1 MKVLRSSRSRWY
13 LLALLWLALII
24 IGFGGFRQQ
33 ASDSGTRRS
42 NLEIFYLLMQLA
54 TLEFKA
60 SADYLNWRLQ
70 IARFVAPA
78 MAAGTVLQTASLVFV
93 DQFRR
98 FRLRFVRH
106 HTVVCGLDEVGT
118 RLALAFAA
126 RGDTVVAIEADPTK
140 PGVSTAKDSEI
151 TVLIGDPSDASQLR
165 SARITKASRLVAVCA
180 DDATNVQIA
189 LQAVDIVGDRDEGA
203 LRCAVHLTDAELTTL
218 LRAADLDAHRGV
230 RMSFFNTHERAA
242 RALLAENHPFEHDI
256 FEGDLFE
263 PDRFEGDETTVHVAV
278 FSLGQLGRSLVV
290 NLAQQW
296 IERHP
301 GTPLRIALIDPSAT
315 GRWRALQLQHPA
327 LTGVCDA
334 TVIDFDFDK
343 PTETS
348 VDALQA
354 LFANDVPPTWIAIAF
369 VDESLS
375 LSTAFFITQ
384 SLGVRKTPLIVRT
397 RTEAG
402 LGALLIPGTTASDP
416 FPTMRAFPFLDR
428 TCTTDAVEGGVREQL
443 AQAVHEDYLAH
454 ITPGGGDAS
463 LQRSWTDLSDA
474 QRDLSRRRVDGII
487 ADLAAVGCELS
498 PLRRWGEPLTAFT
511 VDELDTLASREHE
524 RWFADRTASGWT
536 YGPQRDNALKKNPML
551 LAWADLAGDVRTM
564 NVASAASLADMLAR
578 AGFEPAR
585 RDRAG

>member
-1 MKVLRSSRSRWY
+1 MKIFRRSRSRWY
-13 LLALLWLALII
+13 LLALLWVGLIV

-33 ASDSGTRRS
+33 ANDSGAHQS
-42 NLEIFYLLMQLA
+42 NLEIAYRLMQLA
-54 TLEFKA
+54 TLEYKA
-60 SADYLNWRLQ
+60 SAEYLNWRLQ
-70 IARFVAPA
+70 IARFIAPA

-98 FRLRFVRH
+98 FRLRFARN

-126 RGDTVVAIEADPTK
+126 RGDTVVAIEVDPAMA
-140 PGVSTAKDSEI
+140 GVSTAKDSEI

-165 SARITKASRLVAVCA
+165 AARIMKASRLVAVCGS
-180 DDATNVQIA
+180 DATNVQIA
-189 LQAVDIVGDRDEGA
+189 LQAVDIVGDRDANA
-203 LRCAVHLTDAELTTL
+203 LRCAVHLTDTELTTL
-218 LRAADLDAHRGV
+218 LRAADLDTHRGV

-242 RALLAENHPFEHDI
+242 RALLAENHPFD
-256 FEGDLFE
+256 
-263 PDRFEGDETTVHVAV
+263 DELDAVHVAV

-296 IERHP
+296 IERRP
-301 GTPLRIALIDPSAT
+301 GRPLRITLVDTSAT

-327 LTGVCDA
+327 LTAACDA
-334 TVIDFDFDK
+334 TVIDFDFDE
-343 PTETS
+343 PTANS
-348 VDALQA
+348 VDALQT
-354 LFANDVPPTWIAIAF
+354 LFADGAPPTWIAIAF

-384 SLGVRKTPLIVRT
+384 SLGVRNTQLIVRT

-416 FPTMRAFPFLDR
+416 FPSMHAFPFLDR

-454 ITPGGGDAS
+454 TSSEAGDAS
-463 LQRSWTDLSDA
+463 LRRPWTELSDE

-498 PLRRWGEPLTAFT
+498 PLRRWGEPLTEFSD
-511 VDELDTLASREHE
+511 DELDTLAMREHR
-524 RWFADRTASGWT
+524 RWFDDRIASGWS
-536 YGPQRDNALKKNPML
+536 YGPERDNTLKKNPML
-551 LAWADLAGDVRTM
+551 LAWSDLADDVRAM

-585 RDRAG
+585 HDRVS

>member
-1 MKVLRSSRSRWY
+1 MKLFRSSRSRWY
-13 LLALLWLALII
+13 LLALLWVALIV

-98 FRLRFVRH
+98 FRLRFVRG

-118 RLALAFAA
+118 RLALAFVA
-126 RGDTVVAIEADPTK
+126 RGDTVVAIEEDASA
-140 PGVSTAKDSEI
+140 PGVSTAKDAGI
-151 TVLIGDPSDASQLR
+151 TVLTGDPSDSYQLAA
-165 SARITKASRLVAVCA
+165 ARISHASRLVAVCG

-189 LQAVDIVGDRDEGA
+189 LQAVDIVGDRQTNA
-203 LRCAVHLTDAELTTL
+203 LRCAVHLTDAELATL
-218 LRAADLDAHRGV
+218 LRAADLGAHRGV

-242 RALLAENHPFEHDI
+242 RAMINENPPFTAAAG
-256 FEGDLFE
+256 GDAAAA
-263 PDRFEGDETTVHVAV
+263 PNDRVHVAV
-278 FSLGQLGRSLVV
+278 FSLGQLGRSVVV

-296 IERHP
+296 VDARPGER
-301 GTPLRIALIDPSAT
+301 LRVTLVDPAAT
-315 GRWRALQLQHPA
+315 GRWQALRLQHPA
-327 LTGVCDA
+327 LATVCDA
-334 TVIDFDFDK
+334 EVIDFDFDK
-343 PTETS
+343 PTAAS
-348 VDALQA
+348 VEALQR
-354 LFANDVPPTWIAIAF
+354 LFADDAPTWIAVAF
-369 VDESLS
+369 VDESLA

-384 SLGVRKTPLIVRT
+384 SLGVRATPLIVRT

-416 FPTMRAFPFLDR
+416 FPSMRAFPFLDR

-443 AQAVHEDYLAH
+443 AEAVHEDYLAH
-454 ITPGGGDAS
+454 AVAGQGDET
-463 LQRSWTDLSDA
+463 LQRPWRELTDD

-487 ADLAAVGCELS
+487 ADLTAIGYELA
-498 PLRRWGEPLTAFT
+498 PLRRWGEPLVSFT
-511 VDELDTLASREHE
+511 PAELDTLASREHQ
-524 RWFADRTASGWT
+524 RWMDDRTAAGWT
-536 YGPQRDNALKKNPML
+536 YGATRDNASKRNPML
-551 LAWADLAGDVRTM
+551 VPWAELSDDVQAM
-564 NVASAASLADMLAR
+564 NVTSAASLAAMLAR
-578 AGFEPAR
+578 AGFEPVR
-585 RDRAG
+585 S

>member
-1 MKVLRSSRSRWY
+1 MKILRDSRSRWY
-13 LLALLWLALII
+13 LLALAWVALIV

-33 ASDSGTRRS
+33 ANDSGASRS
-42 NLEIFYLLMQLA
+42 NLEIFYRVMQLA

-60 SADYLNWRLQ
+60 STNFLNWRLQ

-98 FRLRFVRH
+98 FRLRFVRN

-118 RLALAFAA
+118 RLALAFVE
-126 RGDTVVAIEADPTK
+126 RGDKVVAIEPDASVS
-140 PGVSTAKDSEI
+140 GVATARDSDI

-165 SARITKASRLVAVCA
+165 SARITKASRLVAVCR
-180 DDATNVQIA
+180 DDAMNVQIA
-189 LQAVDIVGDRDEGA
+189 LQAVDIVGDREAHA

-230 RMSFFNTHERAA
+230 RMSFFNTHERGA
-242 RALLAENHPFEHDI
+242 RAMLAENHPFD
-256 FEGDLFE
+256 
-263 PDRFEGDETTVHVAV
+263 DRDQQTVHVAV
-278 FSLGQLGRSLVV
+278 FGLGQLGRSLVV

-296 IERHP
+296 IERHADAR
-301 GTPLRIALIDPSAT
+301 LRITVVDPSAA
-315 GRWRALQLQHPA
+315 GRWRALELQHPA
-327 LTGVCDA
+327 LTAACDA
-334 TVIDFDFDK
+334 GVIDFDFDT
-343 PTETS
+343 PTDGS
-348 VDALQA
+348 VAALQT
-354 LFANDVPPTWIAIAF
+354 LFADDAPPTWIAIAY

-375 LSTAFFITQ
+375 LSTAFFITR
-384 SLGVRKTPLIVRT
+384 SLGVRATPLVVRT

-402 LGALLIPGTTASDP
+402 LGALLIPGTTVSDP

-454 ITPGGGDAS
+454 ATSGGGDES
-463 LQRSWTDLSDA
+463 LLRPWTELGDE

-487 ADLAAVGCELS
+487 ADLAAVGCELA
-498 PLRRWGEPLTAFT
+498 PLRRWGEPLTEFSP
-511 VDELDTLASREHE
+511 DELDTLARREHE
-524 RWFADRTASGWT
+524 RWYADRVASGWSH
-536 YGPQRDNALKKNPML
+536 GAERDNTLKKNPLL
-551 LAWADLAGDVRTM
+551 LAWGDLPADVRSM
-564 NVASAASLADMLAR
+564 NVSSAASLPAMLAR

-585 RDRAG
+585 RSASG

>member
-1 MKVLRSSRSRWY
+1 MKILRNSRWRWY
-13 LLALLWLALII
+13 LLALLWVALIV

-33 ASDSGTRRS
+33 AKDSGTHRS
-42 NLEIFYLLMQLA
+42 NLEILYRLMQLA
-54 TLEFKA
+54 TLDYKA
-60 SADYLNWRLQ
+60 SADFLNWRLE
-70 IARFVAPA
+70 IARFIAPA

-98 FRLRFVRH
+98 FRLRFVRN

-126 RGDTVVAIEADPTK
+126 RGDTVVAIEADPTV
-140 PGVSTAKDSEI
+140 PGVATARACEI

-165 SARITKASRLVAVCA
+165 AARVTKASRLVAVT
-180 DDATNVQIA
+180 DNDATNVQIA
-189 LQAVDIVGDRDEGA
+189 LQAVDIVGDRESNA
-203 LRCAVHLTDAELTTL
+203 LRCAVHLTDTELTTL
-218 LRAADLDAHRGV
+218 LRAADLDAHRGL

-242 RALLAENHPFEHDI
+242 RALLVEHDP
-256 FEGDLFE
+256 FDA
-263 PDRFEGDETTVHVAV
+263 DDANTVHVVV

-290 NLAQQW
+290 NLARQW
-296 IERHP
+296 VERHP
-301 GTPLRIALIDPSAT
+301 SERLRITLVDPTAT

-327 LTGVCDA
+327 LTAACDA

-343 PTETS
+343 PTDTS
-348 VDALQA
+348 VDALQTM
-354 LFANDVPPTWIAIAF
+354 FADLRPPTWIAIAF

-384 SLGVRKTPLIVRT
+384 SLGVRNTPLIVRT

-416 FPTMRAFPFLDR
+416 FPTMHAFPFLDR

-454 ITPGGGDAS
+454 HSSGAGDAS
-463 LQRSWTDLSDA
+463 LQRPWAELSDE

-487 ADLAAVGCELS
+487 ADLAEVRCELA
-498 PLRRWGEPLTAFT
+498 PLRRWGEPLTEFSAA
-511 VDELDTLASREHE
+511 EIDTLASREHQ
-524 RWFADRTASGWT
+524 RWFDDRIANGWS
-536 YGPQRDNALKKNPML
+536 YGPDRNNTLKKNPML
-551 LAWADLAGDVRTM
+551 LPWAELPDHVRSM
-564 NVASAASLADMLAR
+564 NVASAALLAGMLAR
-578 AGFEPAR
+578 AGFEPTR
-585 RDRAG
+585 RSD